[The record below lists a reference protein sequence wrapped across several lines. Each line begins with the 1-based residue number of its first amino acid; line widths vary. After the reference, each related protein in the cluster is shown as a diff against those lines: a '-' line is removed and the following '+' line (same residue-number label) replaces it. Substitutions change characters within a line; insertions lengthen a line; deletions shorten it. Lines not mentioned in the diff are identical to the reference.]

1 MHDLSRERTMKY
13 CLLLLP
19 FVLACAKPHYVS
31 TSDLKDQNTQTQT
44 SCPYYFE
51 EERLCLSLTW
61 ITYPS
66 EETLGEFMMRFYAED
81 KPDEFVTP
89 HLSPAVKLWMPSMG
103 HGSSPVVITQTAPGT
118 YRVSDVYFIMLGLW
132 EIRLQLKN
140 NNEVIEE
147 KIQKINL

>member
-1 MHDLSRERTMKY
+1 MKY
-13 CLLLLP
+13 ILILLPLLLS
-19 FVLACAKPHYVS
+19 CSKPNYVS
-31 TSDLKDQNTQTQT
+31 SSEFKDQNTEAQT
-44 SCPYYFE
+44 SCPFYFE
-51 EERLCLSLTW
+51 EERLCLSTQW
-61 ITYPS
+61 TTYPS
-66 EETLGEFMMRFYAED
+66 EQTQGVFIMRFYAED
-81 KPDEFVTP
+81 KPDESVTP

-118 YRVSDVYFIMLGLW
+118 YVVSDVYFIMLGAW